1 MKYYCTI
8 CSKEKRK
15 DRELLPAIER
25 YLSSRI
31 KNVYEK
37 ASIDNTKFLI
47 FSGEYGFIHPYSLIP
62 YYDHLFLDKE
72 IETFLPLLKQQNIFW
87 EITDLDCFME
97 KEKSP
102 GWRAYYKMLNRF
114 AEEENIKI
122 RFIYGVGYMTLLR
135 TLNPK
140 TYL

>member
-1 MKYYCTI
+1 
-8 CSKEKRK
+8 
-15 DRELLPAIER
+15 
-25 YLSSRI
+25 
-31 KNVYEK
+31 
-37 ASIDNTKFLI
+37 
-47 FSGEYGFIHPYSLIP
+47 
-62 YYDHLFLDKE
+62 
-72 IETFLPLLKQQNIFW
+72 
-87 EITDLDCFME
+87 ME